1 MSFPLTSY
9 WWPSRIAKPD
19 VDEAREVLSSGRE
32 GQHLGTMKPS
42 PMRVLPQG
50 LWKGKI
56 RASSPTSPFGETKP
70 ALRLHS
76 ALGRD
81 HRGHLI
87 SEWLKDGTWS
97 QTSWVQTLALP
108 FLGPKTLDTLFN
120 FPETQLSF
128 STFKMGTI
136 IPTSETDWE
145 KKSDK
150 TQT

>member
-120 FPETQLSF
+120 PLVSRF
-128 STFKMGTI
+128 SSVS
-136 IPTSETDWE
+136 IPAYKAVWRIQWVKVCIYMWNT
-145 KKSDK
+145 
-150 TQT
+150 